1 MNRFK
6 KQYHF
11 DISYESITNSHFQRV
26 HELEVVKSK
35 QGWMTSEEMKVT
47 EGIRPTEG
55 MRLGQNKA
63 LTQIKNQNKALTQI
77 KNLKKVDHIW
87 REQLD

>member
-1 MNRFK
+1 
-6 KQYHF
+6 
-11 DISYESITNSHFQRV
+11 
-26 HELEVVKSK
+26 
-35 QGWMTSEEMKVT
+35 MTSEEMKVT
-47 EGIRPTEG
+47 ERIRATEG

-87 REQLD
+87 RGQLD